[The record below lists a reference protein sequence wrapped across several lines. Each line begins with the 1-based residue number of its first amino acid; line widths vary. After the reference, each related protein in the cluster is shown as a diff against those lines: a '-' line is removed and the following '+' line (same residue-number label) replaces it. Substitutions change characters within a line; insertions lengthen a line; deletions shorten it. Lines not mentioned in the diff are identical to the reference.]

1 MQHHVEMVILDIITP
16 TTGGRAREKIEA
28 SGLLSMYHTSLLP
41 VLLAKAV

>member
-28 SGLLSMYHTSLLP
+28 SGLLSTSLLP